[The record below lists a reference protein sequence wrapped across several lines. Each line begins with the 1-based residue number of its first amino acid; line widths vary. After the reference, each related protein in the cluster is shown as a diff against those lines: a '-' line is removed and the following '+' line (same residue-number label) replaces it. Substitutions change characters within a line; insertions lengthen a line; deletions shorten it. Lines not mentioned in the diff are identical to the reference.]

1 MKILYTTYA
10 MYINQKAGIHVMYVY
25 YIATEQYKFSVLF
38 CFFLSLL
45 TLSSNPLKY
54 TANILSMLRLNS
66 CRLWQECSFSD
77 KFHEMQFSKKLCEH
91 EVITIFNKYLFHLSI
106 SALVAI

>member
-1 MKILYTTYA
+1 VRSEHFSVSERFSFITDANFFMKILYTTYA

-66 CRLWQECSFSD
+66 CRL
-77 KFHEMQFSKKLCEH
+77 
-91 EVITIFNKYLFHLSI
+91 
-106 SALVAI
+106 